1 MINYKD
7 ITNEGLIAENFNKFF
22 SDIGLGPI
30 SEKIAK
36 NIEVSSIDFKN
47 CIKEHKSVQS

>member
-30 SEKIAK
+30 SEKNK
-36 NIEVSSIDFKN
+36 KY
-47 CIKEHKSVQS
+47 CKKY